1 MNKIKFCA
9 AEINLRL
16 TGHTLVLQ
24 SQKCDH
30 NQRRSEVSVVTGG
43 VDTVQAALPR
53 GHDQCPQSLLT
64 DRLPVQV
71 QHLEH
76 LAEVIRWWVV
86 GWHSLSVPVRGLLAE
101 Q

>member
-1 MNKIKFCA
+1 MQLI
-9 AEINLRL
+9 LRL
-16 TGHTLVLQ
+16 NGHTPVLQ

-30 NQRRSEVSVVTGG
+30 NQRKSEVSVVTVV

-64 DRLPVQV
+64 DHLPVQV

-86 GWHSLSVPVRGLLAE
+86 GWHSSPHPVPG
-101 Q
+101 

>member
-16 TGHTLVLQ
+16 TGHPPVLQ

-43 VDTVQAALPR
+43 VDTVQAALPH
-53 GHDQCPQSLLT
+53 GHDQCPQSS
-64 DRLPVQV
+64 D
-71 QHLEH
+71 
-76 LAEVIRWWVV
+76 
-86 GWHSLSVPVRGLLAE
+86 GSLLASPGATSGTSG
-101 Q
+101 